1 MPARSGKH
9 IAPRRTPRPAS
20 DGPEGQ
26 SNRPCLGQKI
36 QQRSTAV
43 HFGFFTDQD
52 ATRYCYLRLR
62 RLKKALKDPTILGA
76 LVHELQVPSDG
87 QHPSSART
95 KMAAIELHVDHLRGD
110 KTSVWYGVPAAE
122 VLSAAIFSARKSSDG
137 AAGGLFNEVARKEDL
152 AEAIT
157 LWLGISG
164 FNVYKDLPAEMPGAE
179 VFGYQIDRFMTK
191 PRILGIELHND
202 LSQLEPTLD
211 RMATLAEYTHAM
223 YLACTPA
230 LAAEFL
236 VARVNEPNVEH
247 WEPLAFRKKL
257 ASRGFGLLLVEGDAV
272 SESLA
277 PKEQKPDL
285 AKALEFIAAHKK
297 KDPART

>member
-1 MPARSGKH
+1 
-9 IAPRRTPRPAS
+9 
-20 DGPEGQ
+20 
-26 SNRPCLGQKI
+26 
-36 QQRSTAV
+36 
-43 HFGFFTDQD
+43 
-52 ATRYCYLRLR
+52 
-62 RLKKALKDPTILGA
+62 
-76 LVHELQVPSDG
+76 
-87 QHPSSART
+87 
-95 KMAAIELHVDHLRGD
+95 MAAIELHVDHLRGD

-122 VLSAAIFSARKSSDG
+122 VLSAAIFSAMKTSDG

-157 LWLGISG
+157 LWLGVLG
-164 FNVYKDLPAEMPGAE
+164 FNVYKGLSAEMPGAE
-179 VFGYQIDRFMTK
+179 VFGYQTERFMTK

-247 WEPLAFRKKL
+247 WDPLAFRKKL

-277 PKEQKPDL
+277 PKERKPNL
-285 AKALEFIAAHKK
+285 AKAMEFIAARKRN
-297 KDPART
+297 DPART